1 MDFILL
7 PALKIDISKA
17 LEGILINHNLLGVS
31 NMQRAI
37 NSIKL
42 VCLASKDYQESL
54 VSLLQQMGDTL
65 SLIDSKCWLEGQIK
79 EPNSLIILVLPE
91 KILPVDKIV
100 KAILAT
106 PNSHYLVIF
115 FPPLTDRFNPILNAC
130 SDCCHWPCDPLELAY
145 RLDRLS
151 SMHSNLLD
159 LSKFDKE
166 SVAWKNLNLIGH
178 SSIFLDTLLFINK
191 ASDCDAPVLI
201 EGETGCGKE
210 VAARAIHYLGRRK
223 DFPFIPM
230 NCGAIPDQLIENELF
245 GHEKGA
251 YTDAKQ
257 SQVGLTAQA
266 DGGTLFLDE
275 IEALSTKGQVT
286 LLRFIED
293 NVIRPLGAI
302 KSRKVNVRI
311 IAASNV
317 CLSELVA
324 QGLFRQDLLFRLNLL
339 QLNLPPLRNR
349 KTDVQALA
357 EHFMQKYRCQYQQ
370 PDKRFHPD
378 TIAWMNAYH
387 WPGNVREL
395 ENFVHRSFLL
405 SNNPEIIQTGINK
418 ENAPSSSRRKLFE
431 RRQNFKF
438 DASFNEAKN
447 HAIDHFEQHYLSW
460 LISSSK
466 GNVTQ
471 AADIAKKERRAL
483 GKLLKKHHIN
493 PVQYRST

>member
-1 MDFILL
+1 
-7 PALKIDISKA
+7 
-17 LEGILINHNLLGVS
+17 
-31 NMQRAI
+31 MQRAI
-37 NSIKL
+37 NAIKL
-42 VCLASKDYQESL
+42 VCLASMDYQESL
-54 VSLLQQMGDTL
+54 VCLLQQLGETFA
-65 SLIDSKCWLEGQIK
+65 LIDSKCWLEGQIK
-79 EPNSLIILVLPE
+79 DPSPLIILVLSE
-91 KILPVDKIV
+91 KNLLVDKIV
-100 KAILAT
+100 KTILAT
-106 PNSHYLVIF
+106 PNSQYLAIF
-115 FPPLTDRFNPILNAC
+115 FPPLTNEISPILNVC
-130 SDCCHWPCDPLELAY
+130 NDCCSWPCDPLELAF

-151 SMHSNLLD
+151 SKHSNSLD
-159 LSKFDKE
+159 LSMFDME
-166 SVAWKNLNLIGH
+166 TVAWKNLNLIGQ
-178 SSIFLDTLLFINK
+178 SSIFLDTLSFIKK
-191 ASDCDAPVLI
+191 ASDCNAPVLI

-210 VAARAIHYLGRRK
+210 VAARAIHYLGCRK

-230 NCGAIPDQLIENELF
+230 NCEAIPDQLIENELF

-257 SQVGLTAQA
+257 SQAGLAALA

-275 IEALSTKGQVT
+275 IEALSIKGQVT

-293 NVIRPLGAI
+293 NVIKPLGAM

-339 QLNLPPLRNR
+339 HLNLPPLRKR
-349 KTDVQALA
+349 KSDIQPLA
-357 EHFMQKYRCQYQQ
+357 EYFMQKYRRQYQQ

-378 TIAWMNAYH
+378 AVVWMNDYN

-405 SNNPEIIQTGINK
+405 SEHPEITQTVINQ
-418 ENAPSSSRRKLFE
+418 ENVQSSSRRKLFE
-431 RRQNFKF
+431 RRLNFKF

-447 HAIDHFEQHYLSW
+447 CVIDHFEQRYLTC

-471 AADIAKKERRAL
+471 AADTAQKERRAL
-483 GKLLKKHHIN
+483 GKLLKKHDIN
-493 PVQYRST
+493 PVKYRGN

>member
-1 MDFILL
+1 MMQRTANTI
-7 PALKIDISKA
+7 K
-17 LEGILINHNLLGVS
+17 LIN
-31 NMQRAI
+31 
-37 NSIKL
+37 
-42 VCLASKDYQESL
+42 LASKKSEESIVGLLRPLADSFSL
-54 VSLLQQMGDTL
+54 VN
-65 SLIDSKCWLEGQIK
+65 SKYWLEGKIK

-91 KILPVDKIV
+91 KNVMVDKIV

-115 FPPLTDRFNPILNAC
+115 FSPLTDEIRPILNAC
-130 SDCCHWPCDPLELAY
+130 SDCCRWPCDPLELSF

-151 SMHSNLLD
+151 FKHSNLLD
-159 LSKFDKE
+159 LSQFDME
-166 SVAWKNLNLIGH
+166 TVAWKNLNLIGH
-178 SSIFLDTLLFINK
+178 SSIFRDTLFFIKK
-191 ASDCDAPVLI
+191 ASNCDAPVLI

-210 VAARAIHYLGRRK
+210 VAARAIHYLGCRK

-257 SQVGLTAQA
+257 SQAGLTEQA

-293 NVIRPLGAI
+293 NMIRPLGAT

-339 QLNLPPLRNR
+339 YLNLPPLRNR
-349 KTDVQALA
+349 KVDIQSLA
-357 EHFMQKYRCQYQQ
+357 EHFMQKYQCQYQQ

-378 TIAWMNAYH
+378 AVAWMNAYH

-405 SNNPEIIQTGINK
+405 SNDREIIQTNTNQ
-418 ENAPSSSRRKLFE
+418 ENAQSFSRRKLFE
-431 RRQNFKF
+431 RRQSFKF

-447 HAIDHFEQHYLSW
+447 HVIDYFEQRYLTW

-471 AADIAKKERRAL
+471 AADIAQKERRAL
-483 GKLLKKHHIN
+483 GKLLKKHDIN
-493 PVQYRST
+493 PNQYRSN

>member
-1 MDFILL
+1 
-7 PALKIDISKA
+7 
-17 LEGILINHNLLGVS
+17 
-31 NMQRAI
+31 MQRAI
-37 NSIKL
+37 STIKL

-54 VSLLQQMGDTL
+54 VCLLQQLGDTF

-79 EPNSLIILVLPE
+79 DPNSLVILLLPE
-91 KILPVDKIV
+91 KELLVDKIV

-106 PNSHYLVIF
+106 PNAHYLVLF
-115 FPPLTDRFNPILNAC
+115 LPPLTDEIRPILNAC
-130 SDCCHWPCDPLELAY
+130 TDCCSWPCDPIELAF
-145 RLDRLS
+145 RMDRLS
-151 SMHSNLLD
+151 SKQCNSLD
-159 LSKFDKE
+159 LSKLDME
-166 SVAWKNLNLIGH
+166 SVVWKNLNLIGQ
-178 SSIFLDTLLFINK
+178 STMFLDTLSFIKK
-191 ASDCDAPVLI
+191 ASDCNAPVLI

-210 VAARAIHYLGRRK
+210 VAARAIHYLGCRK

-245 GHEKGA
+245 GHKKGA

-257 SQVGLTAQA
+257 SQTGLTEQA

-275 IEALSTKGQVT
+275 IEALSIKGQVT

-339 QLNLPPLRNR
+339 HLNLPPLRNR
-349 KTDVQALA
+349 KADIQPLA
-357 EHFMQKYRCQYQQ
+357 EHFMHKFRRQYQQ

-378 TIAWMNAYH
+378 AVAWMNDYH

-395 ENFVHRSFLL
+395 ENFVHRSFLM
-405 SNNPEIIQTGINK
+405 SQDVEIIPIDIHHDDMQ
-418 ENAPSSSRRKLFE
+418 SRSRRKLFE

-438 DASFNEAKN
+438 DATFNEAKN
-447 HAIDHFEQHYLSW
+447 HVINHFEQHYLTW

-471 AADIAKKERRAL
+471 AADIAQKERRAL
-483 GKLLKKHHIN
+483 GRLLKKHKIN
-493 PVQYRST
+493 PTQYRSN

>member
-1 MDFILL
+1 MQRT
-7 PALKIDISKA
+7 
-17 LEGILINHNLLGVS
+17 VS
-31 NMQRAI
+31 NIQ
-37 NSIKL
+37 L
-42 VCLASKDYQESL
+42 VCLRSKDYLESVVCVFQEL
-54 VSLLQQMGDTL
+54 GDTL
-65 SLIDSKCWLEGQIK
+65 SIIDSKCWLEGQIK
-79 EPNSLIILVLPE
+79 ESNSLVILILPE
-91 KILPVDKIV
+91 KNLMVDRIV

-106 PNSHYLVIF
+106 PNSHYLAIF
-115 FPPLTDRFNPILNAC
+115 FLPLNDKVSPILNAC
-130 SDCCHWPCDPLELAY
+130 SDCCCWPCDPFELAF

-151 SMHSNLLD
+151 SKHSNSFD
-159 LSKFDKE
+159 LSKFDME
-166 SVAWKNLNLIGH
+166 TVAWKNLNLIGQ
-178 SSIFLDTLLFINK
+178 SSIFLDTLSFIKK
-191 ASDCDAPVLI
+191 ASECNAPVLI

-210 VAARAIHYLGRRK
+210 VAARAIHYLGCRK

-245 GHEKGA
+245 GHERGA

-257 SQVGLTAQA
+257 SQAGLTEQA

-275 IEALSTKGQVT
+275 IEALSAKGQVT

-293 NVIRPLGAI
+293 NVIKPLGAI

-324 QGLFRQDLLFRLNLL
+324 QGLFRQDLFFRLNLL
-339 QLNLPPLRNR
+339 HLNLPSLRNR
-349 KTDVQALA
+349 KADIQPLA
-357 EHFMQKYRCQYQQ
+357 EHFMQKYRCKYQQ

-378 TIAWMNAYH
+378 AVTWMNDYH

-395 ENFVHRSFLL
+395 ENFVHRSFLM
-405 SNNPEIIQTGINK
+405 SQDVEIIPTDIHHYDDAQLR
-418 ENAPSSSRRKLFE
+418 SRRKLFE

-438 DASFNEAKN
+438 DAVFNEAKN
-447 HAIDHFEQHYLSW
+447 HVINQFEQHYLTW

-471 AADIAKKERRAL
+471 AAEIAQKERRAL
-483 GKLLKKHHIN
+483 GKLLKKHDIN
-493 PVQYRST
+493 PIQYRGN

>member
-1 MDFILL
+1 
-7 PALKIDISKA
+7 
-17 LEGILINHNLLGVS
+17 
-31 NMQRAI
+31 MQRTT
-37 NSIKL
+37 NTIKL
-42 VCLASKDYQESL
+42 VCLASMDYQEPV
-54 VSLLQQMGDTL
+54 VSLLHQSGDTF

-79 EPNSLIILVLPE
+79 DPNSLILLVLPE
-91 KILPVDKIV
+91 KNFMVDKIV

-115 FPPLTDRFNPILNAC
+115 LSPLTDEISPILNVC
-130 SDCCHWPCDPLELAY
+130 SDCCSWPCDPLELAF
-145 RLDRLS
+145 RLNRLS
-151 SMHSNLLD
+151 SKLCKSVD
-159 LSKFDKE
+159 LSKFDME
-166 SVAWKNLNLIGH
+166 AVAWKNLNLIGQ
-178 SSIFLDTLLFINK
+178 SSMFLDTLSFIKK
-191 ASDCDAPVLI
+191 ASDCNAPVLI

-210 VAARAIHYLGRRK
+210 VAARAIHYLGCRK

-257 SQVGLTAQA
+257 NQAGLTDQA

-275 IEALSTKGQVT
+275 IEALSIKGQVT

-293 NVIRPLGAI
+293 NMIRPLGAT

-324 QGLFRQDLLFRLNLL
+324 QGLFRQDLFFRLNLL
-339 QLNLPPLRNR
+339 HLNLPPLRNR
-349 KTDVQALA
+349 KVDIQPLA
-357 EHFMQKYRCQYQQ
+357 EHFMQKYRHQYQQ

-378 TIAWMNAYH
+378 AVTWMHDYH

-405 SNNPEIIQTGINK
+405 SEDPEIIQTAINHD
-418 ENAPSSSRRKLFE
+418 NVQSCSRRKLFE
-431 RRQNFKF
+431 RRQIFKF
-438 DASFNEAKN
+438 DAPFNEAKN
-447 HAIDHFEQHYLSW
+447 NVINHFEQSYLTW

-471 AADIAKKERRAL
+471 AADIAQKERRAL
-483 GKLLKKHHIN
+483 GKLLKKHDIN
-493 PVQYRST
+493 PVRYHRN

>member
-1 MDFILL
+1 
-7 PALKIDISKA
+7 
-17 LEGILINHNLLGVS
+17 
-31 NMQRAI
+31 MQRAI
-37 NSIKL
+37 NTIKL
-42 VCLASKDYQESL
+42 VCLASKDYEES
-54 VSLLQQMGDTL
+54 VVCLLPQLGDAL
-65 SLIDSKCWLEGQIK
+65 SFIDSKSWLEGKIE
-79 EPNSLIILVLPE
+79 EPNALIILVLPE
-91 KILPVDKIV
+91 KNLLVDKIV

-115 FPPLTDRFNPILNAC
+115 LPPLTDKISPILNVC
-130 SDCCHWPCDPLELAY
+130 SDCCHWPCDPLELAF

-151 SMHSNLLD
+151 SKLNNPLD
-159 LSKFDKE
+159 LSKFDME
-166 SVAWKNLNLIGH
+166 AVAWKNLNLIGL
-178 SSIFLDTLLFINK
+178 SSIFLDTLSFIKK

-210 VAARAIHYLGRRK
+210 VAARAIHYLGCRK

-257 SQVGLTAQA
+257 SQAGLTEQA
-266 DGGTLFLDE
+266 NGGTLFLDE
-275 IEALSTKGQVT
+275 IEVLSTKGQVT

-293 NVIRPLGAI
+293 NVIKPLGAI

-324 QGLFRQDLLFRLNLL
+324 KGLFRQDLLFRLNLL
-339 QLNLPPLRNR
+339 HLNLPPLRNR
-349 KTDVQALA
+349 KGDIQPLA
-357 EHFMQKYRCQYQQ
+357 EHFMQKYRRQYQQ
-370 PDKRFHPD
+370 PDKQFHPD
-378 TIAWMNAYH
+378 ALAWMNAYH

-405 SNNPEIIQTGINK
+405 SQDTEIIPTGINH
-418 ENAPSSSRRKLFE
+418 ENAQSCSRRKLFE

-447 HAIDHFEQHYLSW
+447 HVIDHFEQSYLTW

-471 AADIAKKERRAL
+471 AADIAQKERRAL
-483 GKLLKKHHIN
+483 GKLLKKHAIN
-493 PVQYRST
+493 PVQYRGN

>member
-1 MDFILL
+1 
-7 PALKIDISKA
+7 
-17 LEGILINHNLLGVS
+17 
-31 NMQRAI
+31 MQRAI
-37 NSIKL
+37 NTIKL
-42 VCLASKDYQESL
+42 VCLASKVYQES
-54 VSLLQQMGDTL
+54 VVCLLQQLGDNL
-65 SLIDSKCWLEGQIK
+65 SLIDSRCWLEGKIK
-79 EPNSLIILVLPE
+79 DPNSLIILVLPD
-91 KILPVDKIV
+91 KNLLIDKIV

-115 FPPLTDRFNPILNAC
+115 FPPLTDEISPILKAC
-130 SDCCHWPCDPLELAY
+130 SDCCRWPCDPLELAF

-151 SMHSNLLD
+151 SRHSNSID
-159 LSKFDKE
+159 LSQFAME
-166 SVAWKNLNLIGH
+166 TAAWKNLNLIGQ
-178 SSIFLDTLLFINK
+178 SSIFLETLFFIKK
-191 ASDCDAPVLI
+191 ASECNAPVLI

-210 VAARAIHYLGRRK
+210 VAARAIHYLGCRK

-257 SQVGLTAQA
+257 SQTGLTEQA

-339 QLNLPPLRNR
+339 HLNLPSLRNR
-349 KTDVQALA
+349 KADIQSLA
-357 EHFMQKYRCQYQQ
+357 EHFMQKYRRQYQQ
-370 PDKRFHPD
+370 PDKWFHPD
-378 TIAWMNAYH
+378 AVAWMNDH
-387 WPGNVREL
+387 QWPGNVREL

-405 SNNPEIIQTGINK
+405 SEDPEITQTIINH
-418 ENAPSSSRRKLFE
+418 ENAQSCSRRKLFE

-447 HAIDHFEQHYLSW
+447 LVIDHFEQHYLTW

-471 AADIAKKERRAL
+471 AADIAQKERRAL
-483 GKLLKKHHIN
+483 GKLLKKHDIN
-493 PVQYRST
+493 PVQYRGN

>member
-1 MDFILL
+1 
-7 PALKIDISKA
+7 
-17 LEGILINHNLLGVS
+17 
-31 NMQRAI
+31 MQRVI
-37 NSIKL
+37 NTVKL
-42 VCLASKDYQESL
+42 VCLASNDYQES
-54 VSLLQQMGDTL
+54 VACLLRQLGNTL

-79 EPNSLIILVLPE
+79 EPDSLIILVLPE
-91 KILPVDKIV
+91 KNLLKDKIV

-115 FPPLTDRFNPILNAC
+115 LSPLTDEISPILNVC
-130 SDCCHWPCDPLELAY
+130 SDCSRWPCDPLELAF

-151 SMHSNLLD
+151 SKLDNSLD
-159 LSKFDKE
+159 LRKFDME
-166 SVAWKNLNLIGH
+166 AVAWNNLNLIGL
-178 SSIFLDTLLFINK
+178 SSIFLDTLSFIKK

-210 VAARAIHYLGRRK
+210 VAARAIHYLGCRK

-251 YTDAKQ
+251 YTDAKR
-257 SQVGLTAQA
+257 SQAGLTEQA

-275 IEALSTKGQVT
+275 IEALSIKGQVT

-317 CLSELVA
+317 CLSDLVA
-324 QGLFRQDLLFRLNLL
+324 RGMFRQDLLFRLNLL

-349 KTDVQALA
+349 KADIQPLA
-357 EHFMQKYRCQYQQ
+357 EHFMQKYRHQYQQ

-378 TIAWMNAYH
+378 ALAWMNAYH

-405 SNNPEIIQTGINK
+405 SQNIEVTPAGVNQ
-418 ENAPSSSRRKLFE
+418 ENAQSRSRRKLFE

-447 HAIDHFEQHYLSW
+447 HVIEHFEQSYLTW

-471 AADIAKKERRAL
+471 AADIAQKERRAL
-483 GKLLKKHHIN
+483 GKLMKKHDIN
-493 PVQYRST
+493 PTKYRSN